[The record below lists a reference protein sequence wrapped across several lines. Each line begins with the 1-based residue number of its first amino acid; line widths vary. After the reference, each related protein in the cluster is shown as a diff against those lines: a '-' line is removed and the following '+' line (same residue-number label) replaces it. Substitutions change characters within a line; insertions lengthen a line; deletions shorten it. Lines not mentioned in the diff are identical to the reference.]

1 MAGRCLLNV
10 GLPDEDLIIDFCNLH
25 EDFKIFAQNE
35 ELPSSITL
43 AMLIRYMVHC
53 YDRNSAIVMQ
63 HKSEWIIKKKNSAIK
78 AGFPLIKIDGS
89 EKFISECEDIIF
101 NKRASLNNVIVR
113 YLALEFDND
122 FAMLSIYSEMYYNV
136 MKDLQAYKFDKSIDF
151 ERLKKM
157 AESIKDDIDR
167 LDYKIFSG
175 GEEREMKNVLYA
187 FAYKRSLELRPESL
201 ISKKENGE
209 PLVDINPYGDGYKVD
224 KMKFLGDE

>member
-1 MAGRCLLNV
+1 MARCLLNT
-10 GLPDEDLIIDFCNLH
+10 GLPDEDLILDFMALH
-25 EDFKIFAQNE
+25 DNFRVFVQNHT
-35 ELPSSITL
+35 LPEGITFP
-43 AMLIRYMVHC
+43 MLIRYIVNC
-53 YDRNSAIVMQ
+53 YDKNSAIVLQ

-78 AGFPLIKIDGS
+78 AGFPLVMVDGK
-89 EKFISECEDIIF
+89 EKFPQQFEGVIF
-101 NKRASLNNVIVR
+101 NKMPGFNDIVMC
-113 YLALEFDND
+113 Y
-122 FAMLSIYSEMYYNV
+122 LSIQFDSDFMMYSVFHEMYYNL
-136 MKDLQAYKFDKSIDF
+136 MKDLQAYNFDKSIDF
-151 ERLKKM
+151 ERTKKM

-224 KMKFLGDE
+224 KMKFTGDE